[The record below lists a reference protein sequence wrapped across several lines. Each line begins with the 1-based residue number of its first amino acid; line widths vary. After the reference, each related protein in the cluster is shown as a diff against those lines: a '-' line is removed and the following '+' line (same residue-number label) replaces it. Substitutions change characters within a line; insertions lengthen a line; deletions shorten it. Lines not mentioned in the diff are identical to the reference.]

1 MPDPTPDFLTILVEL
16 TAQSVDFIVIGGIGA
31 ALQGAPV
38 TTFDLDL
45 VHSREAENVKR
56 LLLALQA
63 LEAFYRERPGRRV
76 TPAAADLAG
85 PGHHL
90 LMTRAGPLDLL
101 GAVVG
106 GRSYKEL
113 IGRAFP
119 MQLAPGKPIRVLE
132 LATLIRL
139 KEELGR
145 EKDLAM
151 LPVLRRT
158 LQEQERTKG
167 GEGQKD

>member
-1 MPDPTPDFLTILVEL
+1 MPDPAPDFLAILEEL
-16 TAQSVDFIVIGGIGA
+16 TAQSVDFIVIGGVGA

-38 TTFDLDL
+38 TTLDLDL
-45 VHSREAENVKR
+45 VHSRATENVKR
-56 LLLALQA
+56 LLAALRA
-63 LEAFYRERPGRRV
+63 LEAVYREQPERRL
-76 TPAAADLAG
+76 TPSAADLAG

-106 GRSYKEL
+106 GRSYEKL
-113 IGRAFP
+113 IGRALP
-119 MQLAPGKPIRVLE
+119 IELAPDKSIRVLD
-132 LATLIRL
+132 LPTLIRL

-158 LQEQERTKG
+158 LQEQERAKDGKG
-167 GEGQKD
+167 RPR

>member
-1 MPDPTPDFLTILVEL
+1 MPDPAPDFLAILEEL
-16 TAQSVDFIVIGGIGA
+16 TAQSVDFIIIGGVGA

-38 TTFDLDL
+38 TTLDLDL
-45 VHSREAENVKR
+45 IHSREAENVKR
-56 LLLALQA
+56 LLRALRS
-63 LEAFYRERPGRRV
+63 LEAFYRERPEKRLM
-76 TPAAADLAG
+76 PSAADLAG

-106 GRSYKEL
+106 GRSYQEL
-113 IGRAFP
+113 VGRASP
-119 MQLAPGKPIRVLE
+119 IPLAPGKSVRVLD
-132 LATLIRL
+132 LPMLIQL

-158 LQEQERTKG
+158 LQERERLKR
-167 GEGQKD
+167 GEGRS